1 MVRAKLMAHSG
12 ATRLIMGVQMFEAAR
27 AMILASLPPNLSEE
41 EQKKLLFERV
51 YSETFPVAKP
61 N

>member
-1 MVRAKLMAHSG
+1 
-12 ATRLIMGVQMFEAAR
+12 MGVQMFEAAR